1 MGFILACIFNSI
13 CHTPYQMKNKTFGS
27 LLLLGLYYF
36 LFASP
41 LSAQTL
47 SIDDYLIWKTSGFR
61 NVLTDE
67 KKNENAVFESSV
79 DSIIWTHNRKREKL
93 PVASKQDSWPD
104 INEDGASTF
113 NVTFN
118 NIPGKIVFLKSNGQL
133 KITMEFIK
141 NNVNTMPYEF
151 TVASVIKN

>member
-1 MGFILACIFNSI
+1 MQSRTFESILLS
-13 CHTPYQMKNKTFGS
+13 TF
-27 LLLLGLYYF
+27 LC
-36 LFASP
+36 FALNAP
-41 LSAQTL
+41 LAAQTI
-47 SIDDYLIWKTSGFR
+47 SINDYLIWKTSGFR

-79 DSIIWTHNRKREKL
+79 DSIIWIHDNGKRREKL

-104 INEDGASTF
+104 INEDGSSTF
-113 NVTFN
+113 SVTWN
-118 NIPGKIVFLKSNGQL
+118 NIPGKIMFQKSNGQL

-151 TVASVIKN
+151 TVSSVVKN